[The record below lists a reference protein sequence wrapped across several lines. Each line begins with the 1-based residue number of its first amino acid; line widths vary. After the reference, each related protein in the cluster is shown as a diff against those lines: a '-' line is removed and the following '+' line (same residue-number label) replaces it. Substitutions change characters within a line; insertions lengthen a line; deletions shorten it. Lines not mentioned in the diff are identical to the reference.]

1 MVPQPAGNFGRG
13 GRRKAVLVIG
23 LVLVAGYGG
32 QKFLQSSSSKVA
44 AQEDGIMLAKAD
56 KVCSAKYKDCRESKC
71 CKDAGLQCFQKN
83 KKWATCMASC
93 SGGLNPVDTE
103 PVEWECKALGPRT
116 PGPIPAPDMWTKPAA
131 WVQENCSDTGADC
144 SKKGCCKDKGK
155 QCYKKAEKWS
165 GCKEE
170 CVPGPDPMDSNNDTW
185 DCAEIGMRT
194 PGPRSGGKASDWV
207 KDYCTEKNANCFD
220 TRCCKDAGLQ
230 CFMKTKGYATCMREC
245 VPGPLLADA
254 NSDIWNCTPMGGR
267 TPGMAAA
274 ESPSKYVADW
284 VKTNCSKV
292 GENCLDT
299 MCCADPTNQCYQ
311 KNEKW
316 ASCSRGCKVGVHKED
331 KDKKKWSCAHLGP
344 RTPRKWGKPTLYCY
358 SVIRLQSYE
367 ADILR
372 MQAKT
377 DGGIG
382 IFGCDEYDVF
392 AAQGRGWIGDGP
404 DGPVWTH
411 HFIDA
416 PVTRSVDNTAGNTAL
431 FRNVWFAVQKVG
443 KWAFT
448 DWTIKMDP
456 DAVLFHARL
465 RKHLAP
471 HTGKPVFI
479 QNCASYTLVQQGGAM
494 MFGSVEALSNQA
506 MSRYFNQGVNACNNN
521 FQFGED
527 RWLGLCLKSIGVWPV
542 TDPGTL
548 GDKLCVPGVFSCAG
562 PDKRAAY
569 HFYKDVG
576 SWMNCY
582 QQGKAAGD

>member
-1 MVPQPAGNFGRG
+1 M
-13 GRRKAVLVIG
+13 
-23 LVLVAGYGG
+23 
-32 QKFLQSSSSKVA
+32 
-44 AQEDGIMLAKAD
+44 
-56 KVCSAKYKDCRESKC
+56 
-71 CKDAGLQCFQKN
+71 
-83 KKWATCMASC
+83 ATC

-103 PVEWECKALGPRT
+103 PVKWECKALGPRT
-116 PGPIPAPDMWTKPAA
+116 PGPIPAPDMWTKPAT
-131 WVQENCSDTGADC
+131 WVHKKCAATGENCAE
-144 SKKGCCKDKGK
+144 KGCCKDRGK
-155 QCYKKAEKWS
+155 QCYKKTAKWS

-170 CVPGPDPMDSNNDTW
+170 CVPGPDPMDNNNDTW
-185 DCAEIGMRT
+185 DCTEIGMRT
-194 PGPRSGGKASDWV
+194 PGPRSGGKAADWV
-207 KDYCTEKNANCFD
+207 KDYCAEKNSNCYES
-220 TRCCKDAGLQ
+220 RCCKDPGMQ
-230 CFMKTKGYATCMREC
+230 CFMKTKGYGTCMKYC
-245 VPGPLLADA
+245 DHGPLLADA
-254 NSDIWNCTPMGGR
+254 NSDIWNCTAMGGR
-267 TPGMAAA
+267 TPGMGAAQ
-274 ESPSKYVADW
+274 SPSKYVADW

-299 MCCADPTNQCYQ
+299 MCCADPTNQCYA
-311 KNEKW
+311 KNDKW
-316 ASCSRGCKVGVHKED
+316 ASCSEGCQVGVHKED

-372 MQAKT
+372 MQVKT

-382 IFGCDEYDVF
+382 IFGCDEFDVF

-404 DGPVWTH
+404 NGPVWTH
-411 HFIDA
+411 HFVDA

-448 DWTIKMDP
+448 DWTVKMDP

-494 MFGSVEALSNQA
+494 MFGSMEAMSNQA
-506 MSRYFNQGVNACNNN
+506 MDRYFKQGVWQCNNN
-521 FQFGED
+521 YQFGED
-527 RWLGLCLKSIGVWPV
+527 RWLGICLKSIGVWPV